1 MRSMQEVQEL
11 LIKLSTLMIRE
22 ILWRIFQSESN
33 EPEALYLNAGFE
45 GILGVGEL
53 TNFQTSVQPN
63 KVMTV
68 KKIA

>member
-1 MRSMQEVQEL
+1 MEEVQEL
-11 LIKLSTLMIRE
+11 LIRLSTLVIRE

-33 EPEALYLNAGFE
+33 EPEALYFKAGFE
-45 GILGVGEL
+45 GIREVGEL

>member
-1 MRSMQEVQEL
+1 MQEVQEL
-11 LIKLSTLMIRE
+11 LIKLSTLVIRE

-63 KVMTV
+63 NVMTV

>member
-1 MRSMQEVQEL
+1 MQEVQEL
-11 LIKLSTLMIRE
+11 LIKLSTLVIRE
-22 ILWRIFQSESN
+22 VLWRIFQSESN

-45 GILGVGEL
+45 EILEVGEL